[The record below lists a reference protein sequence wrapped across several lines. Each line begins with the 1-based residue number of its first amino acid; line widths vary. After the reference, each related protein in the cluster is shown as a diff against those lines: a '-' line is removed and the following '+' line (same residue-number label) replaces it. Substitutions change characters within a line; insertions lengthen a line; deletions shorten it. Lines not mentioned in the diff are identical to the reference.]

1 MLPPPALLPGPSPE
15 RPLPLLLLLLA
26 VLLPRP
32 AAACGGFA
40 CDVATTIEPPV
51 QDAERIVF
59 AVRDGPEGRTT
70 TATIQIGYSGQVD
83 SFAWILPLTG
93 VPTDVS
99 VGDPAAFTELEQL
112 TSPTFLVASSG
123 GGSFGSGGGYSSGGC
138 GCTEE
143 DAAIAPSAEGGAFPE
158 QANEVTIFGRQTVGP
173 FETVTVG
180 ATDAAVLGQWL
191 ADNSYDLPE
200 GADALLA
207 AYVEEGSTFLAV
219 KLVPTADTDAL
230 EPLQV
235 TYAGDPCLP
244 LRLTSISTAD
254 VLPVQIFLA
263 AESRALPRDWPEL
276 QIAYETEIVVQG
288 GASNYLEVLDAK
300 MAAAGGH
307 GWVTEYAGQPAER
320 LTPDGPASLLVA
332 GLPWLT
338 RLSARV
344 PRAALDHDPHFRLDS
359 TAPAVDNV
367 HQLPAPAPPTSGS
380 IVGRGLA
387 LSPLFGLLFWLA
399 SRRRPRR

>member
-1 MLPPPALLPGPSPE
+1 MPVVLV
-15 RPLPLLLLLLA
+15 LLA
-26 VLLPRP
+26 LLLPRP

-59 AVRDGPEGRTT
+59 AVRDLPDGRQT

-93 VPTDVS
+93 MPTAIS
-99 VGDPAAFTELEQL
+99 VGDPAAFTELEQR
-112 TSPTFLVASSG
+112 TSPTFFVASSG
-123 GGSFGSGGGYSSGGC
+123 GGGGFVGGYESSGC
-138 GCTEE
+138 GCVEE
-143 DAAIAPSAEGGAFPE
+143 DSAAALPEGAGGDAPEE
-158 QANEVTIFGRQTVGP
+158 ANEVTIFGRQTVGP

-180 ATDAAVLGQWL
+180 ASDAAVLGQWL

-207 AYVEEGSTFLAV
+207 AYVDEGATFLAV

-276 QIAYETEIVVQG
+276 QIAYETEIVVSNG
-288 GASNYLEVLDAK
+288 TSNYVEVLDAK
-300 MAAAGGH
+300 MAEAAGH
-307 GWVTEYAGQPAER
+307 GWVTEYAGQLGPTLTPRGPAAQLVGDLPWVTR
-320 LTPDGPASLLVA
+320 LT
-332 GLPWLT
+332 
-338 RLSARV
+338 ARV

-367 HQLPAPAPPTSGS
+367 HQLPAPAAPTGS
-380 IVGRGLA
+380 AMVGRGLA
-387 LSPLFGLLFWLA
+387 LSPIFGLLLWLA
-399 SRRRPRR
+399 ARRRRAR